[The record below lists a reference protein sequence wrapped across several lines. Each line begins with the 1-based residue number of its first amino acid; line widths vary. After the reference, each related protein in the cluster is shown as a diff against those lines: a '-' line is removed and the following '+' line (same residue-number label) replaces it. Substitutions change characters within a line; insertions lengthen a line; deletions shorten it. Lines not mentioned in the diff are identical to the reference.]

1 MATRL
6 IDGGQV
12 LSPIEEMSTPDY
24 VSYLSNERV
33 QRFFN
38 AIAPAEEGDIP
49 EEGKNSF
56 NVMMAP
62 FGESA
67 PFSLKKPYSRVT
79 SVKTEI
85 ECVKP
90 VVIEAH
96 AMVDGITFTS
106 NGALESE
113 MIVVNSGTVMFRN
126 CTFVLAEQSDFG
138 SCVKINQPGKALFTG
153 CYFVRQASDEPNAIS
168 SAAVADGIVVGCVA
182 TGYSSFGTV
191 VALGSFV

>member
-1 MATRL
+1 MVTR
-6 IDGGQV
+6 INDGGQV

-24 VSYLSNERV
+24 VSFLSNERV

-38 AIAPAEEGDIP
+38 AIAPAESGDVP

-79 SVKTEI
+79 AVKTEI

-90 VVIEAH
+90 VVIESH

-106 NGALESE
+106 NRALESE
-113 MIVVNSGTVMFRN
+113 MIVVNGGIAMFRN
-126 CTFVLAEQSDFG
+126 CTFVITEETDFG
-138 SCVKINQPGKALFTG
+138 SCVKVNQPGKALFNG
-153 CYFVRQASDEPNAIS
+153 CYFVRQATEEPNAVN
-168 SAAVADGIVVGCVA
+168 SAAVADAVVVGCGA
-182 TGYSSFGTV
+182 TGYTSYGTV